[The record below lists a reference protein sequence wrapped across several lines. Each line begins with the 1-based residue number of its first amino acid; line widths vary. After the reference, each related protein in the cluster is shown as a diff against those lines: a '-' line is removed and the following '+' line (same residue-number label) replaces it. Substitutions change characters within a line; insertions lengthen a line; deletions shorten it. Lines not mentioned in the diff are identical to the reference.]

1 MPDEFQDLIQGI
13 EDQFAIQRYIME
25 NKREEAIRF
34 ISKFGKLIRRVLDQA
49 AKNYQTIEEEIDT
62 LELYLKLEQHRTR
75 NKFSYEFQVDES
87 VDIYNTQIP
96 TNLLQ
101 PFIENAIWHGI
112 MPKEEDNGLI
122 IIHFSTKADNLLC
135 KIEDNG
141 IGREKAA
148 ELKKVSKLRHQ
159 SKGMRII
166 EERIEALNFLDQ
178 RQIQFNIIDL
188 IDQDKQPLG
197 TRVELWFEM
206 GD

>member
-1 MPDEFQDLIQGI
+1 
-13 EDQFAIQRYIME
+13 ME

-75 NKFSYEFQVDES
+75 NKFSYEFQVDDS

-122 IIHFSTKADNLLC
+122 IILFSTKADNLLC